1 MSCKDALAKSCSSD
15 LNLKTTGISDVKM
28 PGFHFHNWNKKKVTY
43 MHTSTFRFNFLLVY
57 QLKLHRGNS
66 YEPLFVQNTTILFFF
81 FTEKFQIWEKHL
93 ALPKTSITTVMQCQL
108 GQMGAVQSTLLPPPQ
123 VYPSPPTNRTEPTE
137 ESILSFPWHTI
148 TSTCLSSK
156 LPLSLNSA
164 SDAQAQCEAGG
175 RIRFCQAALVRNK
188 RAASPVLGK
197 QRECRAPR

>member
-1 MSCKDALAKSCSSD
+1 M
-15 LNLKTTGISDVKM
+15 N
-28 PGFHFHNWNKKKVTY
+28 
-43 MHTSTFRFNFLLVY
+43 
-57 QLKLHRGNS
+57 
-66 YEPLFVQNTTILFFF
+66 PLFVQNTTTLFFF
-81 FTEKFQIWEKHL
+81 DRKFSNLGKTSSFTENKYYCDAMSTRADGTSTKH
-93 ALPKTSITTVMQCQL
+93 
-108 GQMGAVQSTLLPPPQ
+108 PPPQ

-148 TSTCLSSK
+148 TSTSLSSK

-197 QRECRAPR
+197 QREFRAPR

>member
-1 MSCKDALAKSCSSD
+1 M
-15 LNLKTTGISDVKM
+15 N
-28 PGFHFHNWNKKKVTY
+28 P
-43 MHTSTFRFNFLLVY
+43 FLF
-57 QLKLHRGNS
+57 KIRLHCF
-66 YEPLFVQNTTILFFF
+66 LTD
-81 FTEKFQIWEKHL
+81 KFQIWDKHI
-93 ALPKTSITTVMQCQL
+93 ALPKTSITVMQCQL
-108 GQMGAVQSTLLPPPQ
+108 GQMGPVQSTPFLLPPPQ

-148 TSTCLSSK
+148 TSTSLSSK

-197 QRECRAPR
+197 QRVCRAPR